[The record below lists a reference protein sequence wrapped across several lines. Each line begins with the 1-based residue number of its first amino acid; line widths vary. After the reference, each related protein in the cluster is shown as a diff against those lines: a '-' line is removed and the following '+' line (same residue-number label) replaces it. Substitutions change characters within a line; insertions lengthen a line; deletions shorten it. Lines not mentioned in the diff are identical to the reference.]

1 VTANVGVMLLPF
13 SVSRV
18 MRSHV
23 VGAVGLAVA
32 AAGAVHSGT
41 VPSAAPAVQTPAVHA
56 PAVARSSTAAEPAS
70 PKLTKGVATTLPSSS
85 AAASVVS
92 VGTASAAANYAAQI
106 VTLVNAQRASHGL
119 KALAPSACLTGFAT
133 PWAKHLASIKALAHQ
148 SLGPFLS
155 DCHATSAAEN
165 VGMGNVTA
173 ASMMAAFMASPD
185 HKANI
190 LATSSNHLAVAAY
203 ESAGVWY
210 VVQDF
215 YGN

>member
-1 VTANVGVMLLPF
+1 MTVTFGVMLLPF

-23 VGAVGLAVA
+23 VGAVGLALA
-32 AAGAVHSGT
+32 AAGAAHSGT
-41 VPSAAPAVQTPAVHA
+41 TPSAAPAVQASAVHA
-56 PAVARSSTAAEPAS
+56 PAAARSTTSAVTAS
-70 PKLTKGVATTLPSSS
+70 PKLTKGATTALPQSSGVAAVVAPGTAT
-85 AAASVVS
+85 AAA
-92 VGTASAAANYAAQI
+92 TYAAQI
-106 VTLVNAQRASHGL
+106 VSMINAQRTSRGL

-148 SLGPFLS
+148 DLGPFLS
-155 DCHATSAAEN
+155 DCHANTAAEN
-165 VGMGNVTA
+165 VGMGNVSA

-190 LATSSNHLAVAAY
+190 LASSSNHLAVAAY

>member
-1 VTANVGVMLLPF
+1 MLLPF

-32 AAGAVHSGT
+32 AAGAAHSGT
-41 VPSAAPAVQTPAVHA
+41 APSAAPAVRAPAVHTATLVRSSTPAVT
-56 PAVARSSTAAEPAS
+56 PS
-70 PKLTKGVATTLPSSS
+70 PKLTKGSVSALPTSSTVA
-85 AAASVVS
+85 AVVAP
-92 VGTASAAANYAAQI
+92 GTASSASTYAAQI
-106 VTLVNAQRASHGL
+106 VSLVNAQRASHGL

-133 PWAKHLASIKALAHQ
+133 PWAKHLASIKGLAHQ
-148 SLGPFLS
+148 NLGPFLS
-155 DCHATSAAEN
+155 DCHAMSASEN
-165 VGMGNVTA
+165 VGMGNVSA
-173 ASMMAAFMASPD
+173 ASMMSAFMASPD

-190 LATSSNHLAVAAY
+190 LASSSNHLAVGAY